1 MTQNASTFRGL
12 KTIVLIWLGW
22 AVLMIA
28 YQAVAPIRLP
38 AQGPDNATNF
48 SAAETGPD
56 SLRGRPYLG
65 REGLL
70 GKHVAWD
77 SQYYLSIALHG
88 YRDPVMP
95 AVSPESTR
103 EAPKSGPQGAHPAW
117 PPLNAAYFPAYPVA
131 MGALARP
138 LMWAGLAPIP
148 AATLAGVLLSLGGAL
163 GAALAI
169 ADLTAADREDERVR
183 AGAYLLIWPAAAFLA
198 QVYTEGAF
206 VGLSFGALAM
216 LRRRRWLWAAVL
228 AVFATWT
235 RANGAL
241 LLIPFAWTWLEDGG
255 LQRLTVRETRRDAAF
270 TLVLGG
276 APAFAY
282 LAWRVLLGD
291 GFEYVEGHYF
301 GRGMLQIRQS
311 WRSFLDVLD
320 LGETGNPQAAAYY
333 SAEAASVL
341 AALVCSLVLWRRDK
355 ALALYGLAILTVALT
370 SGAVLGLPRYVLAV
384 PALFLV
390 PARWGRSV
398 VFDRL
403 WSLACVLGLGVWT
416 LAFAA
421 GFWDG

>member
-22 AVLMIA
+22 AILMLA

-38 AQGPDNATNF
+38 MQRPDNATNF
-48 SAAETGPD
+48 SASETAPD
-56 SLRGRPYLG
+56 SLRDRPYLG
-65 REGLL
+65 RESLL
-70 GKHVAWD
+70 GTHVAWD

-103 EAPKSGPQGAHPAW
+103 DAPRSGPQGQHPDW
-117 PPLNAAYFPAYPVA
+117 PSVNAAYFPAYPIA
-131 MGALARP
+131 MGLLARP
-138 LMWAGLAPIP
+138 LMWLGLAPIA
-148 AATLAGVLLSLGGAL
+148 AATLAGVLLSLAGAL
-163 GAALAI
+163 GATLAI
-169 ADLTAADREDERVR
+169 ADLTATDREDERAR

-198 QVYTEGAF
+198 QVYTEGVF

-216 LRRRRWLWAAVL
+216 LRRRRWAWAAVL
-228 AVFATWT
+228 AVLATWT

-241 LLIPFAWTWLEDGG
+241 LLIPFAWTWLQDGG
-255 LQRLTVRETRRDAAF
+255 LQRLQDRETRRDAV
-270 TLVLGG
+270 LSLILGG

-282 LAWRVLLGD
+282 LAWRLLLGD

-301 GRGMLQIRQS
+301 GRGMLEIGQS
-311 WRSFLDVLD
+311 WRSFLDALD
-320 LGETGNPQAAAYY
+320 LVVNGAPQAAVYY
-333 SAEAASVL
+333 GAEAASFL
-341 AALVCSLVLWRRDK
+341 AALLCSLVLWRRDRS
-355 ALALYGLAILTVALT
+355 LALYGLAILAVALT
-370 SGAVLGLPRYVLAV
+370 SGAVLGFPRYVLAV

-390 PARWGRSV
+390 PARWGRSL

-403 WSLACVLGLGVWT
+403 WTLACILGLGVWT